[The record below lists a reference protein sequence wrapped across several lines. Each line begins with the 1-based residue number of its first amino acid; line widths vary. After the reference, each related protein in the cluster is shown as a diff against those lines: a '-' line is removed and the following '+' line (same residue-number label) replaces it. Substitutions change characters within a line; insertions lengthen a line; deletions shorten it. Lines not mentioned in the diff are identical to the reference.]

1 MRNILAAFAVAVL
14 LSSALF
20 AESGWY
26 IGIEAGYSY
35 SIVDTAT
42 GWDNTYNENGHG
54 FDISIPVEY
63 RVNDNFSV
71 NTGLR
76 WIMKSSEYTKLDP
89 VGSVVDDLTKMHH
102 FIEIPL
108 TVRFY
113 AGNDLIKGFLGA
125 GGYIGVRVMDIDAG
139 TIFSNSYEPDLS
151 NVEEHVYQLIPFT
164 PDDNLFD
171 AGVIGEAGLTF
182 TFTDLGYLYTVF
194 RVQYGL
200 TSLEKK
206 HLSSVDEYFT
216 NLSADVGFMFAL

>member
-1 MRNILAAFAVAVL
+1 M
-14 LSSALF
+14 
-20 AESGWY
+20 
-26 IGIEAGYSY
+26 
-35 SIVDTAT
+35 
-42 GWDNTYNENGHG
+42 
-54 FDISIPVEY
+54 
-63 RVNDNFSV
+63 
-71 NTGLR
+71 
-76 WIMKSSEYTKLDP
+76 
-89 VGSVVDDLTKMHH
+89 
-102 FIEIPL
+102 
-108 TVRFY
+108 RFY

-151 NVEEHVYQLIPFT
+151 NVEEHVYQMIPFT

-200 TSLEKK
+200 TNLEKK